1 MDSLKIG
8 VIGAGV
14 IGRSIAEAVVGAGLP
29 VTLVDVSEVAR
40 AASRALIEASLKATR
55 LLDARNSSPRRT
67 DEILSSLR
75 VTHDYADLADADIV
89 IESVTE
95 QWEAKRYAYAELER
109 VCKPSC
115 LYVANPS
122 VIPIARIAELTG
134 RADRVVGVHFMNP
147 VPMKK
152 TVEAILNP
160 VVSAQASRRL
170 FDFLDRIG
178 KRAIVVKDSP
188 GFVSNRIM
196 MPVVNDA
203 AQLVEDEIATAG
215 DVDAIFRECF
225 AHKMGPLEM
234 ADLIGLDTVLYS
246 LQRLH
251 EELGDDRYRPC
262 RNLIE
267 KVESGNLGRKTGE
280 GFFVYR

>member
-1 MDSLKIG
+1 MSNLEIG

-14 IGRSIAEAVVGAGLP
+14 IGRSIAEAVLGAGLP
-29 VTLVDVSEVAR
+29 VTLVDVSEAAR
-40 AASRALIEASLKATR
+40 TASRTLIETSLKAAR
-55 LLDARNSSPRRT
+55 LFSVPNPSLPGT
-67 DEILSSLR
+67 DQILANLT
-75 VTHDYADLADADIV
+75 VTHDYADLADVDIV

-95 QWEAKRYAYAELER
+95 QWEAKRDAYAELER
-109 VCKPSC
+109 ACKDSC

-122 VIPIARIAELTG
+122 VFPIAKIAALTH

-152 TVEAILNP
+152 TVEAIVNP
-160 VVSAQASRRL
+160 GVSAQASQRL

-178 KRAIVVKDSP
+178 IRAIVVKDAP

-203 AQLVEDEIATAG
+203 AQLVEDQVATAH

-246 LQRLH
+246 LLRLY
-251 EELGDDRYRPC
+251 EELGDDRYQPC
-262 RNLIE
+262 RNLVE
-267 KVESGNLGRKTGE
+267 KVESGKLGRKTGE